1 MCDIS
6 VGDHDTTFEATKKQI
21 LILFVSTLSNFDEP
35 FDSSY
40 YIFDSRLKI
49 QPRRTTLCIASS
61 KRLNDF
67 CPCHNLKYYLIVKQL
82 TKLCVQCS

>member
-6 VGDHDTTFEATKKQI
+6 VDDHDTTFEATKKQI

-49 QPRRTTLCIASS
+49 QPRRTTLLHRQNVSTIFARAITS
-61 KRLNDF
+61 N
-67 CPCHNLKYYLIVKQL
+67 II
-82 TKLCVQCS
+82 

>member
-49 QPRRTTLCIASS
+49 QPRRTTLLHQNVSTIFARAITS
-61 KRLNDF
+61 N
-67 CPCHNLKYYLIVKQL
+67 II
-82 TKLCVQCS
+82 